1 MINEIVRQKKG
12 GIKLFMDSS
21 KKTGNSL
28 GKTLAK
34 EFKRNWVLYVM
45 MVPALVY
52 FLLYCYFP
60 MFGLVIAF
68 QDYRVGDPFLGGKFV
83 GFKHFTDFFQS
94 YYFGRLLKN
103 TFLLSMGV
111 LIFGY
116 PVPLIFALLL
126 NEVRHLKFK
135 KLAQTITYLPH
146 FISLVVICGLILDFT
161 KMDGLINTLIKA
173 CGGEPIPFMSKPEWF
188 KPVYIISDIWSSFG
202 WNSII
207 FIAALLGIDQE
218 QYEAAAL
225 DGAGR
230 LKKILYISIPGIT
243 PVIMTTLLMRLG
255 RVMSLGFEKVFN
267 LYNASTYE
275 TADIISTFVY
285 RQGILNANYSSAA
298 AIGLFNAV
306 INLALVMAANRISK
320 KLTESSLW

>member
-1 MINEIVRQKKG
+1 MARTVTRELKK
-12 GIKLFMDSS
+12 
-21 KKTGNSL
+21 
-28 GKTLAK
+28 
-34 EFKRNWVLYVM
+34 NWVLYLM
-45 MVPALVY
+45 MVPALIY

-68 QDYRVGDPFLGGKFV
+68 QDYRVGDPFIGGEFV
-83 GFKHFTDFFQS
+83 GLKHFMDFFQS
-94 YYFGRLLKN
+94 YYFGRLIKN
-103 TFLLSMGV
+103 TFLLSLGV

-126 NEVRHLKFK
+126 NEVRSLKFK
-135 KLAQTITYLPH
+135 KLAQTVTYLPH
-146 FISLVVICGLILDFT
+146 FVSLVVICGLILDFT
-161 KMDGLINTLIKA
+161 KLDGLINTMIKTF
-173 CGGEPIPFMSKPEWF
+173 GGQPIAFMSKPEWF
-188 KPVYIISDIWSSFG
+188 RPVYIISDIWSSFG

-207 FIAALLGIDQE
+207 FMAALLGIDTE

-225 DGAGR
+225 DGANR
-230 LKKILYISIPGIT
+230 LKKILYISIPGIA

-306 INLALVMAANRISK
+306 INLALVVAANRISK

>member
-1 MINEIVRQKKG
+1 
-12 GIKLFMDSS
+12 MDSS

-45 MVPALVY
+45 MVPALIY

-68 QDYRVGDPFLGGKFV
+68 QDYRVGDSFLGGEFV

-94 YYFGRLLKN
+94 YYFGRLLMN

-218 QYEAAAL
+218 QYEAASL

>member
-1 MINEIVRQKKG
+1 
-12 GIKLFMDSS
+12 
-21 KKTGNSL
+21 
-28 GKTLAK
+28 
-34 EFKRNWVLYVM
+34 M
-45 MVPALVY
+45 MVPALAY
-52 FLLYCYFP
+52 FLVYCYMP

-68 QDYRVGDPFLGGKFV
+68 QDYRVGDSFLGGNFV
-83 GFKHFTDFFQS
+83 GLKHFTDFFQS
-94 YYFGRLLKN
+94 YYFGRLMKN
-103 TFLLSMGV
+103 TVFLSLGV

-126 NEVRHLKFK
+126 NEVKHVKFK

-161 KMDGLINTLIKA
+161 KLDGLVNTIIKA
-173 CGGEPIPFMSKPEWF
+173 FGGNPIAFMSKPEWF
-188 KPVYIISDIWSSFG
+188 KPVYIISDIWATFG

-207 FIAALLGIDQE
+207 FIAALLGIDSE
-218 QYEAAAL
+218 LYEAAGL

-230 LKKILYISIPGIT
+230 WQKIRNISIPGIA
-243 PVIMTTLLMRLG
+243 PVIVTTLLMKLG

-267 LYNASTYE
+267 LYNTGTYE

-298 AIGLFNAV
+298 AIGLFNAM
-306 INLALVMAANRISK
+306 INLALVVAANRISK
-320 KLTESSLW
+320 KLTDSSLW

>member
-1 MINEIVRQKKG
+1 MNARQAKTKKRTDWKQTLTG
-12 GIKLFMDSS
+12 EW
-21 KKTGNSL
+21 KK
-28 GKTLAK
+28 
-34 EFKRNWVLYVM
+34 NWVLYLM
-45 MVPALVY
+45 MVPALTY
-52 FLLYCYFP
+52 FLVYCYLP

-68 QDYRVGDPFLGGKFV
+68 QDYRVGDAFLGGKFV

-94 YYFGRLLKN
+94 YYFGRLMKN
-103 TFLLSMGV
+103 TVFLSLGV

-116 PVPLIFALLL
+116 PIPLIFALML
-126 NEVRHLKFK
+126 NEVRHVRFK

-161 KMDGLINTLIKA
+161 KMDGLINTIIRA
-173 CGGEPIPFMSKPEWF
+173 FGGTPIAFMSKPEWF
-188 KPVYIISDIWSSFG
+188 KPVYIISDIWASFG

-207 FIAALLGIDQE
+207 FIAALLGIDSE
-218 QYEAAAL
+218 LYEAAGL

-230 LKKILYISIPGIT
+230 WQKIRHISIPGIA
-243 PVIMTTLLMRLG
+243 PVIVTTLLMRLG

-267 LYNASTYE
+267 LYNTATYE

-306 INLALVMAANRISK
+306 INLALVVAANRISK
-320 KLTESSLW
+320 KLTDSSLW

>member
-1 MINEIVRQKKG
+1 
-12 GIKLFMDSS
+12 MDSS

-68 QDYRVGDPFLGGKFV
+68 QDYRVGDSFLGGEFV

-94 YYFGRLLKN
+94 YYFGRLLVN

-218 QYEAAAL
+218 QYEAASL

>member
-1 MINEIVRQKKG
+1 MKVKQEKKR
-12 GIKLFMDSS
+12 ISWRPV
-21 KKTGNSL
+21 
-28 GKTLAK
+28 LAMEWRK
-34 EFKRNWVLYVM
+34 NWVLYLM
-45 MVPALVY
+45 MVPALTY
-52 FLLYCYFP
+52 FLVYCYMP

-68 QDYRVGDPFLGGKFV
+68 QDYRVGDSFLGGNFV
-83 GFKHFTDFFQS
+83 GLKHFTDFFQS
-94 YYFGRLLKN
+94 YYFGRLMKN
-103 TFLLSMGV
+103 TVFLSLGV

-126 NEVRHLKFK
+126 NEVKHVKFK

-161 KMDGLINTLIKA
+161 KLDGLVNTIIKA
-173 CGGEPIPFMSKPEWF
+173 FGGNPIAFMSKPEWF
-188 KPVYIISDIWSSFG
+188 KPVYIISDIWATFG

-207 FIAALLGIDQE
+207 FIAALLGIDSE
-218 QYEAAAL
+218 LYEAAGL

-230 LKKILYISIPGIT
+230 WQKIRNISIPGIA
-243 PVIMTTLLMRLG
+243 PVIVTTLLMKLG

-267 LYNASTYE
+267 LYNTGTYE

-298 AIGLFNAV
+298 AIGLFNAM
-306 INLALVMAANRISK
+306 INLALVVAANRISK
-320 KLTESSLW
+320 KLTDSSLW

>member
-1 MINEIVRQKKG
+1 
-12 GIKLFMDSS
+12 MDSS

-218 QYEAAAL
+218 QYEAASL

>member
-1 MINEIVRQKKG
+1 MEWRK
-12 GIKLFMDSS
+12 
-21 KKTGNSL
+21 
-28 GKTLAK
+28 
-34 EFKRNWVLYVM
+34 NWVLYLM
-45 MVPALVY
+45 MVPALTY
-52 FLLYCYFP
+52 FLVYCYMP

-68 QDYRVGDPFLGGKFV
+68 QDYRVGDSFLGGNFV
-83 GFKHFTDFFQS
+83 GLKHFTDFFQS
-94 YYFGRLLKN
+94 YYFGRLMKN
-103 TFLLSMGV
+103 TVLLSLGV

-116 PVPLIFALLL
+116 PIPLIFALLL
-126 NEVRHLKFK
+126 NEVKHVKFK

-161 KMDGLINTLIKA
+161 KLDGLINTIIKA
-173 CGGEPIPFMSKPEWF
+173 FGGNPIAFMSKPEWF
-188 KPVYIISDIWSSFG
+188 KPVYIISDIWATFG

-218 QYEAAAL
+218 LYEAASL

-230 LKKILYISIPGIT
+230 WQKICSISIPGIA
-243 PVIMTTLLMRLG
+243 PVIVTTLLMKLG

-267 LYNASTYE
+267 LYNTGTYE

-306 INLALVMAANRISK
+306 INLALVVTANRISK
-320 KLTESSLW
+320 KLTDSSLW

>member
-1 MINEIVRQKKG
+1 
-12 GIKLFMDSS
+12 MDSS
-21 KKTGNSL
+21 KKTGTSL
-28 GKTLAK
+28 GTTLAK

-45 MVPALVY
+45 MVPTLIY

-161 KMDGLINTLIKA
+161 KMDGLINTIIKA
-173 CGGEPIPFMSKPEWF
+173 CGGEPVPFMSKPEWF

>member
-1 MINEIVRQKKG
+1 MEWRK
-12 GIKLFMDSS
+12 
-21 KKTGNSL
+21 
-28 GKTLAK
+28 
-34 EFKRNWVLYVM
+34 NWVLYLM
-45 MVPALVY
+45 MVPALTY
-52 FLLYCYFP
+52 FLVYCYMP

-68 QDYRVGDPFLGGKFV
+68 QDYRVGDSFLGGKFV
-83 GFKHFTDFFQS
+83 GLKHFADFFQS
-94 YYFGRLLKN
+94 YYFGRLMKN
-103 TFLLSMGV
+103 TVLLSLGV

-126 NEVRHLKFK
+126 NEVRNVKFK

-161 KMDGLINTLIKA
+161 KLDGLVNTVIKA
-173 CGGEPIPFMSKPEWF
+173 FGGSPIAFMSKPEWF
-188 KPVYIISDIWSSFG
+188 KPVYIISDIWATFG

-207 FIAALLGIDQE
+207 FIAALLGIDSAL
-218 QYEAAAL
+218 YEAAGL

-230 LKKILYISIPGIT
+230 WQKIRHISIPGIA
-243 PVIMTTLLMRLG
+243 PVIMTTLLMKLG

-267 LYNASTYE
+267 LYNTGTYE

-306 INLALVMAANRISK
+306 INLALVVAANRISK
-320 KLTESSLW
+320 KLTDSSLW

>member
-1 MINEIVRQKKG
+1 
-12 GIKLFMDSS
+12 MDSS

-45 MVPALVY
+45 MVPALIY

-161 KMDGLINTLIKA
+161 KMDGLINTIIKA
-173 CGGEPIPFMSKPEWF
+173 CGGEPVPFMSKPEWF

-218 QYEAAAL
+218 QYEAASL

>member
-1 MINEIVRQKKG
+1 MKVKQEKKR
-12 GIKLFMDSS
+12 ISWRPV
-21 KKTGNSL
+21 
-28 GKTLAK
+28 LAM
-34 EFKRNWVLYVM
+34 EWRRNWVLYLM
-45 MVPALVY
+45 MVPALAY
-52 FLLYCYFP
+52 FLVYCYMP

-68 QDYRVGDPFLGGKFV
+68 QDYRVGDSFLGGNFV
-83 GFKHFTDFFQS
+83 GLKHFTDFFQS
-94 YYFGRLLKN
+94 YYFGRLMKN
-103 TFLLSMGV
+103 TVFLSLGV

-126 NEVRHLKFK
+126 NEVKHVKFK

-161 KMDGLINTLIKA
+161 KLDGLVNTIIKA
-173 CGGEPIPFMSKPEWF
+173 FGGNPIAFMSKPEWF
-188 KPVYIISDIWSSFG
+188 KPVYIISDIWATFG

-207 FIAALLGIDQE
+207 FIAALLGIDSE
-218 QYEAAAL
+218 LYEAAGL

-230 LKKILYISIPGIT
+230 WQKIRNISIPGIA
-243 PVIMTTLLMRLG
+243 PVIVTTLLMKLG

-267 LYNASTYE
+267 LYNTGTYE

-298 AIGLFNAV
+298 AIGLFNAM
-306 INLALVMAANRISK
+306 INLALVVAANRISK
-320 KLTESSLW
+320 KLTDSSLW

>member
-1 MINEIVRQKKG
+1 
-12 GIKLFMDSS
+12 MDSS

-68 QDYRVGDPFLGGKFV
+68 QDYRVGDSFLGGEFV

-94 YYFGRLLKN
+94 YYFGRLLMN

>member
-1 MINEIVRQKKG
+1 
-12 GIKLFMDSS
+12 MDSS

-45 MVPALVY
+45 MVPALIY

-218 QYEAAAL
+218 QYEAASL

>member
-1 MINEIVRQKKG
+1 
-12 GIKLFMDSS
+12 MDSS

>member
-1 MINEIVRQKKG
+1 MN
-12 GIKLFMDSS
+12 SS

-68 QDYRVGDPFLGGKFV
+68 QDYRVGDSFLGGKFV

-94 YYFGRLLKN
+94 YYFGRLIKN

-135 KLAQTITYLPH
+135 KLAQTVTYLPH

-173 CGGEPIPFMSKPEWF
+173 CGGEPIPFMTKPEWF

-218 QYEAAAL
+218 QYEAASL

-306 INLALVMAANRISK
+306 INLALVGAANRVSK

>member
-1 MINEIVRQKKG
+1 
-12 GIKLFMDSS
+12 MDSS

-45 MVPALVY
+45 MVPALIY

-161 KMDGLINTLIKA
+161 KMDGLINTIIKA
-173 CGGEPIPFMSKPEWF
+173 CGGEPVPFMSKPEWF

>member
-1 MINEIVRQKKG
+1 MN
-12 GIKLFMDSS
+12 SS

-68 QDYRVGDPFLGGKFV
+68 QDYRVGDSFLGGKFV

-94 YYFGRLLKN
+94 YYFGRLIKN

-135 KLAQTITYLPH
+135 KLAQTVTYLPH

-173 CGGEPIPFMSKPEWF
+173 CGGEPIPFMTKPEWF

-218 QYEAAAL
+218 QYEAASL

-306 INLALVMAANRISK
+306 INLALVVAANRVSK

>member
-1 MINEIVRQKKG
+1 
-12 GIKLFMDSS
+12 MDSS

-45 MVPALVY
+45 MVPTLIY

-161 KMDGLINTLIKA
+161 KMDGLINTIIKA
-173 CGGEPIPFMSKPEWF
+173 CGGEPVPFMSKPEWF

>member
-1 MINEIVRQKKG
+1 MEWRK
-12 GIKLFMDSS
+12 
-21 KKTGNSL
+21 
-28 GKTLAK
+28 
-34 EFKRNWVLYVM
+34 NWVLYLM
-45 MVPALVY
+45 MVPALTY
-52 FLLYCYFP
+52 FLVYCYMP

-68 QDYRVGDPFLGGKFV
+68 QDYRVGDSFLGGNFV
-83 GFKHFTDFFQS
+83 GLKHFTDFFQS
-94 YYFGRLLKN
+94 YYFRRLMKN
-103 TFLLSMGV
+103 TVFLSLGV

-126 NEVRHLKFK
+126 NEVKHVKFK

-161 KMDGLINTLIKA
+161 KLDGLVNTIIKA
-173 CGGEPIPFMSKPEWF
+173 FGGNPIAFMSKPEWF
-188 KPVYIISDIWSSFG
+188 KPVYIISDIWATFG

-207 FIAALLGIDQE
+207 FIAALLGIDSE
-218 QYEAAAL
+218 LYEAAGL

-230 LKKILYISIPGIT
+230 WQKIRNISIPGIA
-243 PVIMTTLLMRLG
+243 PVIVTTLLMKLG

-267 LYNASTYE
+267 LYNTGTYE

-298 AIGLFNAV
+298 AIGLFNAM
-306 INLALVMAANRISK
+306 INLALVVAANRISK
-320 KLTESSLW
+320 KLTDSSLW

>member
-1 MINEIVRQKKG
+1 
-12 GIKLFMDSS
+12 MDSS

-68 QDYRVGDPFLGGKFV
+68 QDYRVGDSFLGGEFV

-94 YYFGRLLKN
+94 YYFGRLLMN

-218 QYEAAAL
+218 QYEAASL

>member
-1 MINEIVRQKKG
+1 MARVLTKELKK
-12 GIKLFMDSS
+12 
-21 KKTGNSL
+21 
-28 GKTLAK
+28 
-34 EFKRNWVLYVM
+34 NWVLYLM
-45 MVPALVY
+45 MAPALIY

-68 QDYRVGDPFLGGKFV
+68 QDYRVGDPFIGGKFV
-83 GFKHFTDFFQS
+83 GFKHFVDFFQS
-94 YYFGRLLKN
+94 YYFRRLIKN
-103 TFLLSMGV
+103 TFLLSLGV

-126 NEVRHLKFK
+126 NEVRSLKFK
-135 KLAQTITYLPH
+135 KLAQTVTYLPH
-146 FISLVVICGLILDFT
+146 FVSLVVICGLILDFT
-161 KMDGLINTLIKA
+161 KMDGLINTMIKTF
-173 CGGEPIPFMSKPEWF
+173 GGQPIAFMTKPEWF
-188 KPVYIISDIWSSFG
+188 RPVYIISDIWSSFG

-207 FIAALLGIDQE
+207 FMAALLGIDPE

-225 DGAGR
+225 DGANH
-230 LKKILYISIPGIT
+230 LKKMLYISIPGIA

-306 INLALVMAANRISK
+306 INLVLVVAANRISK

>member
-1 MINEIVRQKKG
+1 MKVKQEKKR
-12 GIKLFMDSS
+12 ISWRPV
-21 KKTGNSL
+21 
-28 GKTLAK
+28 LAM
-34 EFKRNWVLYVM
+34 EWRRNWVLYLM
-45 MVPALVY
+45 MVPALAY
-52 FLLYCYFP
+52 FLVYCYMP

-68 QDYRVGDPFLGGKFV
+68 QDYRVGDSFLGGNFV
-83 GFKHFTDFFQS
+83 GLKHFTDFFQS
-94 YYFGRLLKN
+94 YYFGRLMKN
-103 TFLLSMGV
+103 TVFLSLGV

-126 NEVRHLKFK
+126 NEVKHVKFK

-161 KMDGLINTLIKA
+161 KLDGLVNTIIKA
-173 CGGEPIPFMSKPEWF
+173 FGGNPIAFMSKPEWF
-188 KPVYIISDIWSSFG
+188 KPVYIISDIWATFG

-207 FIAALLGIDQE
+207 FIAALLGIDSE
-218 QYEAAAL
+218 LYEAAGL

-230 LKKILYISIPGIT
+230 WQKIRNISIPGIA
-243 PVIMTTLLMRLG
+243 PVIVTTLLMKLG

-267 LYNASTYE
+267 LYNTGTYE

-298 AIGLFNAV
+298 AIGLFNAI
-306 INLALVMAANRISK
+306 INLALVVAANRISK
-320 KLTESSLW
+320 KLTDSSLW

>member
-1 MINEIVRQKKG
+1 MEWRK
-12 GIKLFMDSS
+12 
-21 KKTGNSL
+21 
-28 GKTLAK
+28 
-34 EFKRNWVLYVM
+34 NWVLYLM
-45 MVPALVY
+45 MVPALTY
-52 FLLYCYFP
+52 FLVYCYMP

-68 QDYRVGDPFLGGKFV
+68 QDYRVGDSFLGGNFV
-83 GFKHFTDFFQS
+83 GLKHFTDFFQS
-94 YYFGRLLKN
+94 YYFGRLMKN
-103 TFLLSMGV
+103 TVFLSLGV

-126 NEVRHLKFK
+126 NEVKHVKFK

-161 KMDGLINTLIKA
+161 KLDGLVNTIIKA
-173 CGGEPIPFMSKPEWF
+173 FGGNPIAFMSKPEWF
-188 KPVYIISDIWSSFG
+188 KPVYIISDIWATFG

-207 FIAALLGIDQE
+207 FIAALLGIDSE
-218 QYEAAAL
+218 LYEAAGL

-230 LKKILYISIPGIT
+230 WQKIRNISIPGIA
-243 PVIMTTLLMRLG
+243 PVIVTTLLMKLG

-267 LYNASTYE
+267 LYNTGTYE

-298 AIGLFNAV
+298 AIGLFNAI
-306 INLALVMAANRISK
+306 INLALVVAANRISK
-320 KLTESSLW
+320 KLTDSSLW

>member
-1 MINEIVRQKKG
+1 
-12 GIKLFMDSS
+12 MDSS

-45 MVPALVY
+45 MVPALIY

-173 CGGEPIPFMSKPEWF
+173 CGGEPIPFMTKPEWF

-218 QYEAAAL
+218 QYEAASL

-306 INLALVMAANRISK
+306 INLALVVAANRVSK

>member
-1 MINEIVRQKKG
+1 MKIA
-12 GIKLFMDSS
+12 S
-21 KKTGNSL
+21 KKNGSIFQ
-28 GKTLAK
+28 KISK
-34 EFKRNWVLYVM
+34 EFRKNWILYLM
-45 MVPALVY
+45 MVPALTY
-52 FLLYCYFP
+52 FLLYCYMP

-68 QDYRVGDPFLGGKFV
+68 QDYKVGDPFIGGKFV
-83 GFKHFTDFFQS
+83 GMKHFTDFFQS

-103 TFLLSMGV
+103 TFLLSLGV

-126 NEVRHLKFK
+126 NEVRNVKFK
-135 KLAQTITYLPH
+135 KVAQTVTYLPH

-161 KMDGLINTLIKA
+161 KMDGLINTVIKA
-173 CGGEPIPFMSKPEWF
+173 FGGEPIAFMSKPEWF
-188 KPVYIISDIWSSFG
+188 RPVYIISDIWATFG

-207 FIAALLGIDQE
+207 FIAALLGIDTE
-218 QYEAAAL
+218 LYEAAGL
-225 DGAGR
+225 DGANR
-230 LKKILYISIPGIT
+230 FQKILYISIPGIT

-298 AIGLFNAV
+298 AIGLFNAI
-306 INLALVMAANRISK
+306 INLVLVIVANKLSK
-320 KLTESSLW
+320 KLTQSSLW

>member
-1 MINEIVRQKKG
+1 
-12 GIKLFMDSS
+12 MDSS
-21 KKTGNSL
+21 KKTRNSL

-94 YYFGRLLKN
+94 YYFGRLLMN

-218 QYEAAAL
+218 QYEAASL

>member
-1 MINEIVRQKKG
+1 
-12 GIKLFMDSS
+12 MDSS

-173 CGGEPIPFMSKPEWF
+173 CGGEPVPFMSKPEWF

-218 QYEAAAL
+218 QYEAASL

>member
-1 MINEIVRQKKG
+1 
-12 GIKLFMDSS
+12 
-21 KKTGNSL
+21 
-28 GKTLAK
+28 
-34 EFKRNWVLYVM
+34 
-45 MVPALVY
+45 
-52 FLLYCYFP
+52 

-68 QDYRVGDPFLGGKFV
+68 QDYRVGDSFLGGEFV

-94 YYFGRLLKN
+94 YYFGRLLVN

-218 QYEAAAL
+218 QYEAASL